1 MNNTKYIIGVYDDED
16 TLKGGIKAIQKEGLN
31 IHDVFTPYP
40 VHGLH
45 HLLHI
50 PRSRLPKVAFGF
62 GLVGA
67 ASGVALIAYT
77 LGIDWP
83 MDIGGKPHFP
93 WPNYVPVTFELTVLL
108 GALGMAFA
116 YFYVNGM
123 YPGAHPKIFDSRS
136 TNDRFVMAIETSDA
150 TNEKLN
156 NLLKETGVVEIKY
169 TEDEN

>member
-1 MNNTKYIIGVYDDED
+1 MKYIVGVYDDED
-16 TLKGGIKAIQKEGLN
+16 TLKSGIKSIQKDG
-31 IHDVFTPYP
+31 ITIYDVFTPYP

-50 PRSRLPKVAFGF
+50 QRSRLPKVAFVCGCVG
-62 GLVGA
+62 GL
-67 ASGVALIAYT
+67 SGIALLAYT

-93 WPNYVPVTFELTVLL
+93 LPNYIPVTFELTVLI

-123 YPGAHPKIFDSRS
+123 YPGAKPKIFDPRS
-136 TNDRFVMAIETSDA
+136 TNDHFVMAVESK
-150 TNEKLN
+150 EKDVEKIKKILN
-156 NLLKETGVVEIKY
+156 DTGVLEIKY
-169 TEDEN
+169 TES

>member
-16 TLKGGIKAIQKEGLN
+16 TLKSGIQAIQKEG
-31 IHDVFTPYP
+31 ISIFDVFTPYP

-50 PRSRLPKVAFGF
+50 PRSRLPKVAFVCGCI
-62 GLVGA
+62 GA
-67 ASGVALIAYT
+67 LTGIALLAYT

-93 WPNYVPVTFELTVLL
+93 IPNYVPVTFELTVLL
-108 GALGMAFA
+108 GSLGMAFA

-123 YPGAHPKIFDSRS
+123 YPGAHPKIFDPRS
-136 TNDRFVMAIETSDA
+136 TNDRFVMALEVNDQ
-150 TNEKLN
+150 N
-156 NLLKETGVVEIKY
+156 NDQINKLLKGTGVAEIKY
-169 TEDEN
+169 TES